1 MILDS
6 AYAPSHAVANIRGSA
21 IRDLLKLTERPD
33 VLSLAGGLPATE
45 LIPAQRISDTAAR
58 VSADPA
64 SLQYTVSA
72 GVMSCREVVA
82 DYVGSRDVEQVL
94 LTHGSQ
100 QALFLLAHAL
110 LNPGDLVVVDDPVY
124 VGALQVF
131 QSVRARIRALP
142 ITAHGVDVELLR
154 QWLEAGERPRI
165 IHTVSNFHNPAGVST
180 SESTRIELARL
191 AEEYGFLI
199 IEDDPYGQLRFTG
212 QGIEPI
218 AAHSDRVVL
227 LGSASKVLAPALRVG
242 WMSGPPD
249 VIRLVE
255 RLRQGADLCGS
266 TFSQLVVAE
275 LLGDQTWFAE
285 HVGVIRQEYCSRAAA
300 LTSVLRGTFGERV
313 TFAEPEGGMFCW
325 MRMPGVDT
333 SGLLSHAVVAGVAF
347 VPGAAFG
354 VEADFGDCLRLSF
367 ATLTPEELVE
377 GVRRLAVAVAASNRE
392 GLSH

>member
-1 MILDS
+1 MKLDS
-6 AYAPSHAVANIRGSA
+6 AYAPSHALANVRGSA
-21 IRDLLKLTERPD
+21 IRDLLKLTEQPD

-64 SLQYTVSA
+64 ALQYTVSA

-82 DYVGSRDVEQVL
+82 DYVGSSDVERVL

-110 LNPGDLVVVDDPVY
+110 VNPGDLVVVDDPVY

-142 ITAHGVDVELLR
+142 ITTHGVDVELLR

-165 IHTVSNFHNPAGVST
+165 VHTVSNFHNPAGVSA
-180 SESTRIELARL
+180 SESARIELARL
-191 AEEYGFLI
+191 ADEYGFLI
-199 IEDDPYGQLRFTG
+199 IEDDPYGRLRFRG
-212 QGIEPI
+212 RDSEPI

-227 LGSASKVLAPALRVG
+227 LGTASKVLAPALRVG

-266 TFSQLVVAE
+266 TFSQLMVAE

-285 HVGVIRQEYCSRAAA
+285 HIGVIRQEYGSRAAA
-300 LTSVLRGTFGERV
+300 LTSALRDTLGERV

-325 MRMPGVDT
+325 VRMPGVDT
-333 SGLLSHAVVAGVAF
+333 TELLPKAVDAGVAY

-354 VEADFGDCLRLSF
+354 VEADFGDCLRLSY
-367 ATLTPEELVE
+367 ATLTPEELAE
-377 GVRRLAVAVAASNRE
+377 GVRRLAVAVAESDRR
-392 GLSH
+392 